1 MTTQV
6 DVILIGANTYRTLEQ
21 AFTKDVPAP
30 VSQEF
35 WESHLK
41 YVRTSSDKRMFRL
54 TTDPVLDP
62 DEELQARVGLVSDE
76 DPVPNVKTIAELLGT
91 DANGADDDDPGVG
104 SGTGDDALDG
114 SDTDPDGDAQ
124 GDGNGE
130 SDINPENPDADP
142 DSVSATDPRPAQRVV
157 RVGGKGKKGGSGAVE
172 V

>member
-30 VSQEF
+30 VAKEF
-35 WESHLK
+35 WDSHLK
-41 YVRTSSDKRMFRL
+41 YVRTSNDKRMFRL

-76 DPVPNVKTIAELLGT
+76 DPVPNVKTIAELLGS
-91 DANGADDDDPGVG
+91 DAVDSEDDDPGLG
-104 SGTGDDALDG
+104 SDDADDAL
-114 SDTDPDGDAQ
+114 
-124 GDGNGE
+124 E
-130 SDINPENPDADP
+130 SDGAGDDSGEAGDSDIDPENPDADQS
-142 DSVSATDPRPAQRVV
+142 SVPADQRPAQRVV